1 MGWFSKN
8 SNTTSYE
15 AAAQADRR
23 RALKEAE
30 QALRQAELDYKR
42 NPSDHTRAG
51 VRWHRDQVNA
61 LR

>member
-8 SNTTSYE
+8 TAIPSYE

-23 RALKEAE
+23 RARKEAE
-30 QALRQAELDYKR
+30 RGLRQAERDYKR
-42 NPSDHTRAG
+42 NPSDHNRAG
-51 VRWHRDQVNA
+51 VAWHRDRVNS